1 MMLYTI
7 SIHASLAGGD
17 FQVMFVSDPTRP
29 ISIHTSLA
37 GGDAIALL
45 TVAIS
50 RPNFNPRLPRGR
62 RRCSTKYAFMGAAEF
77 QSTPPS
83 REATTLIYD
92 V

>member
-37 GGDAIALL
+37 GGDAIRSHGGYL
-45 TVAIS
+45 T
-50 RPNFNPRLPRGR
+50 PQ
-62 RRCSTKYAFMGAAEF
+62 F

-83 REATTLIYD
+83 REATCSTKYAFWAC
-92 V
+92 